1 VQILV
6 ALTGAQVIATDM
18 KEDAMARAEAHG
30 AVTVPGG
37 ENQVEAIRE
46 LTGGRGVDAAFD
58 FVGATP
64 TIKTAQASIA
74 IKGRLTVV
82 GIAGGTA
89 DWSFFTN
96 PYEAAITNTYWG
108 TIEELFEVV
117 DMYRQGQITPE
128 VERFPMD
135 DALEAYQRLEAGEV
149 SGRAVV
155 VPHGE

>member
-1 VQILV
+1 
-6 ALTGAQVIATDM
+6 
-18 KEDAMARAEAHG
+18 
-30 AVTVPGG
+30 
-37 ENQVEAIRE
+37 
-46 LTGGRGVDAAFD
+46 VDAAFD